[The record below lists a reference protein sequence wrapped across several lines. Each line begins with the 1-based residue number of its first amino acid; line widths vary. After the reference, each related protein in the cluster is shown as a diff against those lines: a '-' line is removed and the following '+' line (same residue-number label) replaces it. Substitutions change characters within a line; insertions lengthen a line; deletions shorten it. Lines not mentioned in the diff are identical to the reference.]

1 MYLIALPGKRPPE
14 GIFCYESI
22 KVVQYNNY
30 LIGGETQGFLNY
42 IFRLG
47 GGGIICYELIKMC
60 SVIFLSQWNVG
71 GARKHYLIVVG
82 TFSEVGGFGTAPPLG
97 VQGKRRTYCT
107 AALAA

>member
-1 MYLIALPGKRPPE
+1 MFDSIPRLERVGVFFHLIRIKGWNYLNEEEHWSVYLIALPGKRPPE

-47 GGGIICYELIKMC
+47 GGGHSL
-60 SVIFLSQWNVG
+60 L
-71 GARKHYLIVVG
+71 
-82 TFSEVGGFGTAPPLG
+82 
-97 VQGKRRTYCT
+97 
-107 AALAA
+107 

>member
-1 MYLIALPGKRPPE
+1 MKRNIGGVYLIALPGKRPPE

-30 LIGGETQGFLNY
+30 LIGGETHGFLNY

-60 SVIFLSQWNVG
+60 SIIFFITV
-71 GARKHYLIVVG
+71 
-82 TFSEVGGFGTAPPLG
+82 
-97 VQGKRRTYCT
+97 KRWGCSKTLPDCSGNIF
-107 AALAA
+107 

>member
-1 MYLIALPGKRPPE
+1 MESKVGVRQHSPIGKGLGILPSNKKGWNYLNEEEHWSVYLIALPGKRPPE

-47 GGGIICYELIKMC
+47 GGG
-60 SVIFLSQWNVG
+60 
-71 GARKHYLIVVG
+71 
-82 TFSEVGGFGTAPPLG
+82 
-97 VQGKRRTYCT
+97 
-107 AALAA
+107 ALFVMN